1 MDVLI
6 SGAGVAGLTT
16 AYWLRQ
22 YGFNQ
27 TIVERADA
35 LVVGGYKIDVRGG
48 PPLRYFSGP
57 GFTRTSGGLRRMR
70 DLNPRG
76 VAPNSLSKRAP

>member
-6 SGAGVAGLTT
+6 SGAGVAGLMT
-16 AYWLRQ
+16 AFWLRQ

-35 LVVGGYKIDVRGG
+35 LVVGGYKIDVRGDR
-48 PPLRYFSGP
+48 P
-57 GFTRTSGGLRRMR
+57 
-70 DLNPRG
+70 
-76 VAPNSLSKRAP
+76 

>member
-6 SGAGVAGLTT
+6 SGAGVAGLMT

-22 YGFNQ
+22 YGFNP

-35 LVVGGYKIDVRGG
+35 LVVGGYKIDVRGTA
-48 PPLRYFSGP
+48 LEVLQ
-57 GFTRTSGGLRRMR
+57 RTGIHEDVVSASTHMR
-70 DLNPRG
+70 GAMLVDREGNVIG
-76 VAPNSLSKRAP
+76 T

>member
-6 SGAGVAGLTT
+6 SGAGVAGLMT

-22 YGFNQ
+22 YGFNP

-35 LVVGGYKIDVRGG
+35 LVVGGYKIDVRG

-57 GFTRTSGGLRRMR
+57 GFTRTSSRRAR
-70 DLNPRG
+70 ICKARCWSTG
-76 VAPNSLSKRAP
+76 KATSSGT